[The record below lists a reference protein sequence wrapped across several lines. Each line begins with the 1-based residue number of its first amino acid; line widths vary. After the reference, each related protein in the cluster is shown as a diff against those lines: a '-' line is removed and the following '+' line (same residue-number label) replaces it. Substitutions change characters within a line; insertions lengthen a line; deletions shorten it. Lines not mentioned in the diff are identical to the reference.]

1 MKFHLKKE
9 NRGVSV
15 EAQRKRIQLGTVR
28 LRVPSPALLS
38 GLRIQGCCELWFRWQ
53 TRLEAPV
60 AVAVVQAGGYSSH
73 SGTSRCHG
81 YGPYKQNF
89 FNKVKKHRMWH
100 PWDPQ
105 GQCVLP
111 RSPAVT
117 EGRTS
122 GGPPSPP
129 AASPS
134 SQHLVLF
141 TGQCSHATLVLPPSN
156 QAARRIFKIYIYI
169 QTIKA
174 PRGLVGFYWTTPF
187 HWPV

>member
-1 MKFHLKKE
+1 M
-9 NRGVSV
+9 
-15 EAQRKRIQLGTVR
+15 
-28 LRVPSPALLS
+28 RVPSPALLS

-111 RSPAVT
+111 RSLPSRKDEPQVVHPALPP
-117 EGRTS
+117 RPP
-122 GGPPSPP
+122 PPSI
-129 AASPS
+129 SC
-134 SQHLVLF
+134 
-141 TGQCSHATLVLPPSN
+141 CSLGSVHMRLWFCHRLIKQPGGSL
-156 QAARRIFKIYIYI
+156 KYIYI
-169 QTIKA
+169 FKQLK
-174 PRGLVGFYWTTPF
+174 PRED
-187 HWPV
+187 